1 MFTSFSGLDNIFFGK
16 GGIKIQQ
23 LIEELKLDHAELSD
37 LFRKIVHL
45 GITSEEGRKTLNDAK
60 EILLAH
66 LKKEDDELYPV
77 LCETAKDNQNLKL
90 KLESLAKDLGNVTRT
105 ISAFFEKY
113 EDGGNETD
121 FKTDFQKIYLVLSKR
136 INSEEREL
144 FPEYDKSGYL

>member
-1 MFTSFSGLDNIFFGK
+1 MKFAFGDQQRCVFSSHSGLDIIFFGK
-16 GGIKIQQ
+16 GGFKIQQ

-90 KLESLAKDLGNVTRT
+90 KFRT
-105 ISAFFEKY
+105 P
-113 EDGGNETD
+113 
-121 FKTDFQKIYLVLSKR
+121 YLW
-136 INSEEREL
+136 EE
-144 FPEYDKSGYL
+144 

>member
-1 MFTSFSGLDNIFFGK
+1 MGK
-16 GGIKIQQ
+16 GGFKIQQ
-23 LIEELKLDHAELSD
+23 LIEELKLDHAQLSD

-45 GITSEEGRKTLNDAK
+45 GITSEEGRKTLHDAK
-60 EILLAH
+60 ATLLAH

-77 LCETAKDNQNLKL
+77 LWKTAKDNQNLKL
-90 KLESLAKDLGNVTRT
+90 KLESLANDLGNVTRT

-113 EDGGNETD
+113 ADGEHETD

-144 FPEYDKSGYL
+144 FPEYDKSEPL